1 MSVSSQSLDARV
13 VIPPVAILPRGN
25 ASAQK
30 RVFEGRAFATDWR
43 VAIHADRDAADQ
55 LSADL
60 PKRIQSWLDLIDR
73 QMSPYRDDSDLTRFN
88 TADAWSF
95 VPLPH
100 VLMQVVRYAL
110 DIAALSDGAF
120 DPTVLPAVE
129 LWGFGAKVVPEG
141 VPAEAE
147 IHRLRDR
154 AYSWRDLNWQSEG
167 MIRPE
172 GVCLDLCAI
181 AKGYAVDGLAKMLR
195 VEPGVSAALVEVGG
209 ELRGFGV
216 QPDGLPWWIEV
227 EAADSGPASLRTV
240 IALCD
245 HAVATSGDLRRAF
258 HHDGVLL
265 SHTIDA
271 RTACPVRPEIA
282 SATVVDEH
290 AWCADALA
298 TALIAMGET
307 KAMAFAAR
315 HNIACLLRL
324 RDGGSLSEWV
334 SPVLEAWI

>member
-13 VIPPVAILPRGN
+13 VIPPVATLPRGDPL
-25 ASAQK
+25 AQK
-30 RVFEGRAFATDWR
+30 RAFEGRAFASGWR
-43 VAIHADRDAADQ
+43 VVIHADPEAVDQ

-88 TADAWSF
+88 TAEAWSF

-110 DIAALSDGAF
+110 DMAALSDGAF
-120 DPTVLPAVE
+120 DPTLLPAVE

-141 VPAEAE
+141 VPSEKE
-147 IHRLRDR
+147 IQRLRDR
-154 AYSWRDLNWQSEG
+154 TYSWRDLNWQADG
-167 MIRPE
+167 MVRPE

-181 AKGYAVDGLAKMLR
+181 AKGYTVDGLAQMLR
-195 VEPGVSAALVEVGG
+195 VEPGVSAALVEIGG

-227 EAADSGPASLRTV
+227 EAAETAPAGLRTI

-245 HAVATSGDLRRAF
+245 HAAATSGDLRRAF
-258 HHDGVLL
+258 HHDGLLL

-282 SATVVDEH
+282 SATVIDDH
-290 AWCADALA
+290 AWRADALA
-298 TALIAMGET
+298 TALIVMGET
-307 KAMAFAAR
+307 KAVAFAAR
-315 HNIACLLRL
+315 NHIACLLRV
-324 RDGGSLSEWV
+324 RDGGAMREWV

>member
-13 VIPPVAILPRGN
+13 VIPPIATLPRGDP
-25 ASAQK
+25 SAQK
-30 RVFEGRAFATDWR
+30 RVLEGRAFATGWR
-43 VAIHADRDAADQ
+43 VVIHADADVAER
-55 LSADL
+55 LGNDL
-60 PKRIQSWLDLIDR
+60 PRRIQSWLDLIDR

-88 TADAWSF
+88 TAEAWSF

-100 VLMQVVRYAL
+100 VLLQVVRHAL
-110 DIAALSDGAF
+110 DIATLSDGAF
-120 DPTVLPAVE
+120 DPTLLPAVE
-129 LWGFGAKVVPEG
+129 LWGFGAKIVPEAL
-141 VPAEAE
+141 PLESE

-154 AYSWRDLNWQSEG
+154 AYSWRDLNWQADG

-181 AKGYAVDGLAKMLR
+181 AKGYAVDGLTQMLR
-195 VEPGVSAALVEVGG
+195 VEPGVSAALVEIGG

-227 EAADSGPASLRTV
+227 EAAESGPASLRTV
-240 IALCD
+240 VALCD

-258 HHDGVLL
+258 YHDGLLL

-282 SATVVDEH
+282 SATVVDDH
-290 AWCADALA
+290 AWRADALA
-298 TALIAMGET
+298 TALIVMGEVQ
-307 KAMAFAAR
+307 AMAFAAR
-315 HNIACLLRL
+315 NHIACLLRV
-324 RDGGSLSEWV
+324 RDGGSLREWV